1 MGENKNQIYVRKIRE
16 NLEKRYKYYKESS
29 IYSNLINCLNYLSK
43 YKINNSS
50 NIADDFII
58 RLNLLKK
65 EQLYEIKSIKNSI
78 NYIKRKY

>member
-1 MGENKNQIYVRKIRE
+1 MGENKNQIYVRKIRG